1 MKERY
6 INETETINKS
16 YIDHKK
22 TMKKPYRTC
31 KETTHTQYTNYTQI
45 IERPQ
50 GNQKKTYVNQK

>member
-31 KETTHTQYTNYTQI
+31 KEATHTQYPNYTQI
-45 IERPQ
+45 IERPS
-50 GNQKKTYVNQK
+50 GNQETKHM